1 MSCSFFNLENLFD
14 LPKLIEERKQLR
26 KKIEH
31 PEFWSNQE
39 EAIKITTTFNN
50 LNEKIEIFNKVKDT
64 FAAVKEL
71 IEMDEELDEQILK
84 SINRELK
91 EATQKGNELRKTLL
105 FSGEYDENNAYL
117 VIHPG
122 AGGTES
128 QDWADML
135 YQMYVKFADRQKFRV
150 KVIDLLKGDE
160 AGIKSVKL
168 LVEGIFAYGLLK
180 SEKGVHRLVRVSPFD
195 SSGRRHTSFAS
206 VNIVPEFKEITS
218 IDIKEEEL
226 KIDTFRSG
234 GAGGQN
240 VNKVE
245 TAVRITHLPTGI
257 VVSSQSERSQIMNK
271 DLCMKMLQNELYA
284 LELEKKK
291 EKISEIVGEQK
302 NIEWGSQIR
311 SYVLF
316 PYTLVKDHRTDYQ
329 EGNVQSVLD
338 GNLLEFM
345 YRYLE
350 REALKNGNY

>member
-1 MSCSFFNLENLFD
+1 MNLFD

-160 AGIKSVKL
+160 VGIKSVKL